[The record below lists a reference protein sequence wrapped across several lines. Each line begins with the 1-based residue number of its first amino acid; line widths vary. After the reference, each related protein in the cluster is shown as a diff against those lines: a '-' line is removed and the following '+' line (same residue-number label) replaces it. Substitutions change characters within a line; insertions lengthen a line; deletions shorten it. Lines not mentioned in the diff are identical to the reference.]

1 MKMVRFLCFLI
12 VVENII
18 NCLDDELNEM
28 KIRRKLLGEKLGKK
42 LDVK

>member
-12 VVENII
+12 VVGNII

-28 KIRRKLLGEKLGKK
+28 KIRRKLLEEKLGKK
-42 LDVK
+42 LDAK